1 MNEKGPSLFG
11 FAPEDKPN
19 AERFRGRI
27 HPEDREAV
35 RAVAAK
41 ALPVAA
47 DYETEYRVVL
57 PDGAIRWL
65 HSRGRVELGADGK
78 PYRVHGVSLDITERK
93 LSEEALHESEMRF
106 RTVADAAPV
115 MIWMSGTD
123 KLCNFFNKG
132 WLEFTG
138 RALDQELG
146 NGWAKGVHA
155 EDLAHCLAIYET
167 AFDKR
172 EPFTMEYRLRRKDGE
187 YRWVLDSGTPRFD
200 IDGAFLGYIGSCIDI
215 ADRKQ
220 AELDHQLQSM
230 ELARVGRLALMGE
243 LAASLAHEVN
253 NPIGAMVTNANAGQR
268 LIARGN
274 VTTEELNDLLA
285 DIVADGHRA
294 REVIEGIRN
303 MVRKGKTILS
313 PVRIDE
319 LIRDLLRI
327 VKADALTRKVT

>member
-146 NGWAKGVHA
+146 NGWAKGAQA
-155 EDLAHCLAIYET
+155 EDLGCVVANEEPALDEIE
-167 AFDKR
+167 AFQT
-172 EPFTMEYRLRRKDGE
+172 E
-187 YRWVLDSGTPRFD
+187 S
-200 IDGAFLGYIGSCIDI
+200 
-215 ADRKQ
+215 
-220 AELDHQLQSM
+220 
-230 ELARVGRLALMGE
+230 AL
-243 LAASLAHEVN
+243 H
-253 NPIGAMVTNANAGQR
+253 
-268 LIARGN
+268 
-274 VTTEELNDLLA
+274 
-285 DIVADGHRA
+285 
-294 REVIEGIRN
+294 
-303 MVRKGKTILS
+303 
-313 PVRIDE
+313 
-319 LIRDLLRI
+319 
-327 VKADALTRKVT
+327 LTD